1 MMPRVFVPF
10 DKIKGTTAVIEGSD
24 VNYLKNVMRLNVGDE
39 IVVMDSKSKEYT
51 SKILSVNGD
60 MITAELVEERH
71 PKSEPK
77 VQITIAQGIPKGPKM
92 ELVVQKATEL
102 GAIRIIP
109 VMMERSIPKF
119 DKDKEQAKVNRWQK
133 IAKEA
138 AEQSGRLIIPFVD
151 PVKPFKDLFLLKK
164 DIDLCV
170 LLWEM
175 EKENMI
181 KKVLQ
186 EHRGIKH
193 LLVVIGP
200 EGGFSHEE
208 VESAKAAGFITAS
221 LGSRIVRTET
231 ASIAVLSILEYEFEM

>member
-1 MMPRVFVPF
+1 
-10 DKIKGTTAVIEGSD
+10 
-24 VNYLKNVMRLNVGDE
+24 
-39 IVVMDSKSKEYT
+39 
-51 SKILSVNGD
+51 

-138 AEQSGRLIIPFVD
+138 AEQSGRLIIPFVNA
-151 PVKPFKDLFLLKK
+151 VKPFKDLFLLKK
-164 DIDLCV
+164 DSDLCV

-186 EHRGIKH
+186 EHRGIKN

-200 EGGFSHEE
+200 KEDSRTRRSKARKQPGSSRQ
-208 VESAKAAGFITAS
+208 VSAAGS
-221 LGSRIVRTET
+221 
-231 ASIAVLSILEYEFEM
+231 

>member
-1 MMPRVFVPF
+1 
-10 DKIKGTTAVIEGSD
+10 
-24 VNYLKNVMRLNVGDE
+24 
-39 IVVMDSKSKEYT
+39 
-51 SKILSVNGD
+51 
-60 MITAELVEERH
+60 
-71 PKSEPK
+71 
-77 VQITIAQGIPKGPKM
+77 M

-164 DIDLCV
+164 DSDLCV

-186 EHRGIKH
+186 EHRGIKN
-193 LLVVIGP
+193 LLVEIGP

-231 ASIAVLSILEYEFEM
+231 ASIAVLSILEYEFRCEKYRFTLLAADRTNTKPISSPRGQDQRLQNRPPYPQTADISDQYLRCHISCRKKIQEYRPTCQAYQPECESHFCRL